1 MSSMAYLEEVHADK
15 LSAVS
20 QKLFYSDINL
30 KDVSILRAQ
39 EIDASAFYDCSMLA
53 SAAGSTSLTS
63 IGNAAFANCASFR
76 ATELKLDNV

>member
-39 EIDASAFYDCSMLA
+39 NIDASAFYDCSMLA
-53 SAAGSTSLTS
+53 SASGSTALAS